1 MKKIAIYGKPVDN
14 LLNSAMHDLFR
25 TMKERGFQV
34 HVYERYAR
42 FLEEKGHIPS
52 GTPTFNRENV
62 EIEEF
67 AFLVSVGGDGTFLDT
82 STMIGKSNVPVIGIN
97 AGRLGFISSAEVNE
111 MAAVCDAFTAGTLRY
126 ETRSMLQ
133 LKTEMDHF
141 APHNFA
147 LNELTVLKKDT
158 AAMVRIDVSLND
170 GYLNSYWA
178 DGLIVSTPTGST
190 AYSLSCGGPIIM
202 PGSENFV
209 ITPIA
214 PHNLN
219 VRPVVV
225 SNTAEI
231 KIRVS
236 GRSEKF
242 LMALDN
248 RPSDFG
254 PEETLR
260 ITRAPFDLRII
271 QPDGHSFLN
280 TLRNKLAWGYDKRN

>member
-14 LLNSAMHDLFR
+14 LLNEAMSDLF
-25 TMKERGFQV
+25 TSMKNRGFEV
-34 HVYERYAR
+34 HIYEKYAR
-42 FLEEKGHIPS
+42 FLEQKGHILGGMPVF
-52 GTPTFNRENV
+52 TRENV
-62 EIEEF
+62 EIEGY
-67 AFLVSVGGDGTFLDT
+67 AFLVSMGGDGTFLDT
-82 STMIGKSNVPVIGIN
+82 ATMIGKSGVPVIGIN
-97 AGRLGFISSAEVNE
+97 AGRLGFISSATVDE
-111 MAAVCDAFTAGTLRY
+111 MAAVCDAYTAGTLRF

-133 LKTEMDHF
+133 LNTDRNHF
-141 APHNFA
+141 APRNFA

-158 AAMVRIDVSLND
+158 AAMVRIDVSLD
-170 GYLNSYWA
+170 DQYLNSYWA

-225 SNTAEI
+225 SNSVEI

-236 GRSEKF
+236 GRSENF

-254 PEETLR
+254 PDETLR
-260 ITRAPFDLRII
+260 ITRAPFELRII